1 MPLKG
6 CWILIAAKNWIYED
20 VLYTPDNSYTH
31 AYKLSLLKDGKDPD
45 IITWERSHSFK
56 VIHQFDSYEEA
67 RENLPR
73 AEKGLPIFTRSSDIG
88 RGHRQRIEKSLK
100 LPGELSTTEQ
110 ESEQEEDSLTQTKK
124 STVKKKS
131 TPVKRKSSS
140 ETTKLPLP
148 PPTLRSKITPNS
160 SNKIAKSTM
169 KIPSVGTA
177 LAGPSVLSDRWNAVN
192 NVRSCSTQVMSF
204 QKSNEIHEKQYDND
218 MHIDS
223 DSSEEGNT
231 HGDTNDMQSIPPYRN
246 DSQMMTIY
254 TPQPT
259 PSPSPCEPSD
269 NSQQYS
275 GNYKKNGGISSN
287 KDFREMEISAF
298 ECETKTFLKNSKA
311 TYDRKA
317 NAPGK
322 DGEDSEDTTEN
333 Y

>member
-1 MPLKG
+1 MSHYLVEVPKEPPLKG

-20 VLYTPDNSYTH
+20 VLYTPDNSYSH

-67 RENLPR
+67 RENVPR

-88 RGHRQRIEKSLK
+88 RGHLQRIEKSLK
-100 LPGELSTTEQ
+100 LPGELSTSEQ

-148 PPTLRSKITPNS
+148 PPTMRSKSKNVTPNS
-160 SNKIAKSTM
+160 SNKIAKSTV

-177 LAGPSVLSDRWNAVN
+177 LAGPSVLSDKKKDRWNAVN

-204 QKSNEIHEKQYDND
+204 
-218 MHIDS
+218 
-223 DSSEEGNT
+223 
-231 HGDTNDMQSIPPYRN
+231 
-246 DSQMMTIY
+246 
-254 TPQPT
+254 
-259 PSPSPCEPSD
+259 
-269 NSQQYS
+269 
-275 GNYKKNGGISSN
+275 
-287 KDFREMEISAF
+287 
-298 ECETKTFLKNSKA
+298 
-311 TYDRKA
+311 
-317 NAPGK
+317 
-322 DGEDSEDTTEN
+322 
-333 Y
+333 